1 MYILLD
7 LITSRN
13 FIVGLEIKSGAK
25 QGNTFETRQ
34 AVPIP
39 TDILVDI
46 YSLILYNHDR
56 ISE

>member
-7 LITSRN
+7 LITS
-13 FIVGLEIKSGAK
+13 IVGLEIKSGAK

-46 YSLILYNHDR
+46 YSLILYNYDR